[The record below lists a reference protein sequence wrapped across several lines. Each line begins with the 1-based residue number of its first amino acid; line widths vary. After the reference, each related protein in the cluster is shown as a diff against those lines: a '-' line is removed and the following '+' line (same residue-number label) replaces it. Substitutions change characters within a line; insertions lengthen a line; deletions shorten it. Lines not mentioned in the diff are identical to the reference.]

1 MHAYLIIAHNEFEVL
16 QKLVGALDDP
26 RNDIYIHFDKKVS
39 ELPHLEVKYS
49 NLYICRKRIALG
61 RYIPAEGGICTL
73 GRGIQA
79 GEVHLLPYDQRDTFP
94 IKIPK
99 RPAWFLRF
107 H

>member
-49 NLYICRKRIALG
+49 NLYICRKRIDVHWGDISQLK
-61 RYIPAEGGICTL
+61 AEYVL
-73 GRGIQA
+73 WEEAYRP
-79 GEVHLLPYDQRDTFP
+79 GEVHLLPYDQRDTFS
-94 IKIPK
+94 IEIPK
-99 RPAWFLRF
+99 CPA
-107 H
+107 